1 MSEIQANCP
10 HCGTAFTVTSK
21 QLEVANGHVRCG
33 VCMEVFKVG
42 GKSPEAAKDTQA
54 QTSQKPASGNTSSLD
69 EDASI
74 EAWIKKNQKPRN
86 PNMQSGP
93 VEAPEES
100 PESLSIDD
108 EFSDAFE
115 MLKPVSESGE
125 KSYTAMPKDN
135 EENDEPE
142 TVSIPAYKATLADDD
157 NNDEEMDHLL
167 ANAKQNQGTKA
178 QQKNNNKSSLS
189 LDDESDDAFNNGF
202 DNDLFSSGD
211 DEPLLQV
218 ALGSADIEDE
228 PSLESQLK
236 PKILW
241 PTLSVI
247 FSIILLVQVSIKNFD
262 ELSMNPDYRG
272 VYAGLCSL
280 GLCELPP
287 LSNVDSIRGSNLLVR
302 PHPKQ
307 PGALVVDA
315 IINNQA
321 AFDQAFP
328 DLYLSFSNLQGKVIA
343 SRLFT
348 PDEYL
353 QSELKGMQQM
363 PSRSPLHLSLE
374 VLDPGKEAVSYH
386 LDFVKGS

>member
-1 MSEIQANCP
+1 MSEIEANCP

-42 GKSPEAAKDTQA
+42 GKSPEAAQA
-54 QTSQKPASGNTSSLD
+54 APPTSSQKTSSGNPSSLD
-69 EDASI
+69 DDASI
-74 EAWIKKNQKPRN
+74 EAWIKKNQKTKN

-93 VEAPEES
+93 VDAPEEN
-100 PESLSIDD
+100 PESLNIDD

-115 MLKPVSESGE
+115 MLTPVSDSGE
-125 KSYTAMPKDN
+125 KSYTSLP
-135 EENDEPE
+135 EESDENNEPE
-142 TVSIPAYKATLADDD
+142 TVSIPAYKAALADDD
-157 NNDEEMDHLL
+157 SNDGEMDQLL
-167 ANAKQNQGTKA
+167 ANARQNQEAKA
-178 QQKNNNKSSLS
+178 QQKNSNENSLS
-189 LDDESDDAFNNGF
+189 LDDLSDDAFSGDF
-202 DNDLFSSGD
+202 DSDLFSSDD
-211 DEPLLQV
+211 DEPLLKV

-228 PSLESQLK
+228 PSLESRLK

-241 PTLSVI
+241 PSLSVI
-247 FSIILLVQVSIKNFD
+247 FSTLLIIQVAIKNFD
-262 ELSMNPDYRG
+262 ELATDPGYRG
-272 VYAGLCSL
+272 LYSVLCSL
-280 GLCELPP
+280 DLCELPP
-287 LSNVDSIRGSNLLVR
+287 LSDVDSIRGSNLLVR

-307 PGALVVDA
+307 PGALIVDA

-321 AFDQAFP
+321 PFDQPFP
-328 DLYLSFSNLQGKVIA
+328 QLYLSFSNLQGTVIA

-353 QSELKGMQQM
+353 QSELKTLQEM

-374 VLDPGKEAVSYH
+374 VLDPGKEAVSYS